1 MKNNLERLSQTQKIE
16 KNDAS
21 SCFVVVN
28 KKIRGLVVRMKE
40 VANADKVFCEKIAFY
55 IFFCLFCQRLGTQL
69 KRRTNKNFPLESEK

>member
-40 VANADKVFCEKIAFY
+40 VANAGEVF
-55 IFFCLFCQRLGTQL
+55 L
-69 KRRTNKNFPLESEK
+69 